1 MPYRILGHTAD
12 IRLSVEGKDLE
23 ELFRDALKGMVFIA
37 GPRES
42 DDLKETNRKI
52 KLSAADRT
60 ALLVD
65 FLNEVL
71 FGMEKNFEF
80 YRDIEFEKLSPTGM
94 RAILK
99 ARPAVRFERDIKA
112 VTYHEADIV
121 ENENGVLATTIIFD
135 I

>member
-1 MPYRILGHTAD
+1 MPYKILGHTAD
-12 IRLSVEGKDLE
+12 VRLSVEGKDLE
-23 ELFRDALKGMVFIA
+23 ELFRDALRGMVFIS

-42 DDLKETNRKI
+42 GESKETNRKI
-52 KLSAADRT
+52 RISASDRT
-60 ALLVD
+60 ALLID

-80 YRDIEFEKLSPTGM
+80 YCDVDFKKLSSTEL
-94 RAILK
+94 RAVLK

-112 VTYHEADIV
+112 VTYHEANIV
-121 ENENGVLATTIIFD
+121 ENKNRGLETMIVFD

>member
-1 MPYRILGHTAD
+1 MSYRILGHTAD
-12 IRLSVEGKDLE
+12 VRLSVEGKDLE

-42 DDLKETNRKI
+42 EDVKETSRRI
-52 KLSAADRT
+52 RISAADRT
-60 ALLVD
+60 ALLID

-71 FGMEKNFEF
+71 FGMEKNFES
-80 YRDIEFEKLSPTGM
+80 YRDVDFKRLSPTRM
-94 RAILK
+94 EAVLK

-112 VTYHEADIV
+112 VTYHEADID
-121 ENENGVLATTIIFD
+121 ENENNVLTTTVIFD